1 MSTTGN
7 GKQYVIVGAG
17 QAGGWAA
24 RTLRE
29 RGFAGRI
36 VLVGQEDHPPYERPP
51 LSKDFL
57 LSGKDPAGTY
67 LFTMEKLHGL
77 DIDVRRASTAIGI
90 DRSGHEL
97 LLRNGEKISYDRL
110 LLTTG
115 ARPRKLSMP
124 GGDLKGIHY
133 LRTIEDSA
141 RIRQSLGAANQVLVV
156 GGGWIGLE
164 VAAAAVGLGVRVT
177 LVEAGDQ
184 LCGRSLPRATAAYFQ
199 ELHTS
204 RGVDVRLNMKLIAFE
219 GNGTVERAS
228 FAGGPPVQT
237 STVVVGV
244 GVEPNVELA
253 AGCGLSVDNGI
264 VVDETTRTSD
274 PYIFAAGDVASH
286 PVDRVGLRHR
296 LETWHNA
303 QNQGIAAAKA
313 MLDEDSRYRELPWF
327 WSDQFDLNFQLLGIP
342 GRADDVYVKGN
353 CDAGRFVQFFV
364 AGERINAVA
373 AFNSPRE
380 VREAKRMM
388 LDNSRIDKTALMNV
402 AKVQ

>member
-1 MSTTGN
+1 MQTTRN
-7 GKQYVIVGAG
+7 GQQFVIVGAG

-36 VLVGQEDHPPYERPP
+36 VLIGQEDHPPYERPP
-51 LSKDFL
+51 LSKEFL
-57 LSGKDPAGTY
+57 VSRKDPAGTY
-67 LFTMEKLHGL
+67 LFAMEKLCGL
-77 DIDVRRASTAIGI
+77 DIEMRRASTAIAI

-97 LLRNGEKISYDRL
+97 VLRNGDKIPYDRL

-124 GGDLKGIHY
+124 GADLKGIHY

-141 RIRQSLGAANQVLVV
+141 RIRQSLGAATHVLVV

-164 VAAAAVGLGVRVT
+164 VAAAAIGLGVGVT

-184 LCGRSLPRATAAYFQ
+184 LCGRSLPKATAAYFQ
-199 ELHTS
+199 ELHAS
-204 RGVDVRLNMKLIAFE
+204 RGVDVRLNTKLIGFE
-219 GNGTVERAS
+219 GNGAVERAS
-228 FAGGPPVQT
+228 FADAAPVHT
-237 STVVVGV
+237 TTVIVGV

-253 AGCGLSVDNGI
+253 VGCGLSVDNGI

-303 QNQGIAAAKA
+303 QNQGISAAKA
-313 MLDEDSRYRELPWF
+313 MLDEDARYRELPWF

-342 GRADDVYVKGN
+342 GRADEIYVKGDRN
-353 CDAGRFVQFFV
+353 AGRFVQFFV
-364 AGERINAVA
+364 ADQRLSAIA

-380 VREAKRMM
+380 LREAKRMM
-388 LDNSRIDKTALMNV
+388 LANPTIAPSELTNL
-402 AKVQ
+402 AKLQ

>member
-1 MSTTGN
+1 MQVTGN
-7 GKQYVIVGAG
+7 GKQYIIVGAG

-51 LSKDFL
+51 LSKEVL
-57 LSGKDPAGTY
+57 VSGKDPAGTY
-67 LFTMEKLHGL
+67 LLTTEKLREF
-77 DIDVRRASTAIGI
+77 DIDVRRSTAIAI
-90 DRSGHEL
+90 VRSGREIL
-97 LLRNGEKISYDRL
+97 LQRGEEIPYDRL
-110 LLTTG
+110 LLATG
-115 ARPRKLSMP
+115 ARPRTLSIP
-124 GGDLKGIHY
+124 GADLKGIHY
-133 LRTIEDSA
+133 LRTIEDSL
-141 RIRQSLGAANQVLVV
+141 RIRQSLGAANHLLVV

-164 VAAAAVGLGVRVT
+164 VAAAAIALGVPVT

-184 LCGRSLPRATAAYFQ
+184 LCGRSLPKPTAAFFQ
-199 ELHTS
+199 ELHTG
-204 RGVDVRLNMKLIAFE
+204 RGVDVRLNAKLVTFE
-219 GNGTVERAS
+219 GNGTVERAL
-228 FAGGPPVQT
+228 FADGQSVQT
-237 STVVVGV
+237 AIVVVGV

-253 AGCGLSVDNGI
+253 VGCGLSVDNGI

-274 PYIFAAGDVASH
+274 PAIFAAGDVASH

-303 QNQGIAAAKA
+303 QNQGIVAAKA
-313 MLDEDSRYRELPWF
+313 MLDEDARYREMPWF
-327 WSDQFDLNFQLLGIP
+327 WSDQFDLNFQMLGIP
-342 GRADDVYVKGN
+342 GRSDDIYVKGD
-353 CDAGRFVQFFV
+353 CGTGRFVQYFV

-380 VREAKRMM
+380 LREAKRMM
-388 LDNSRIDKTALMNV
+388 LSNSPLDISALTSM

>member
-1 MSTTGN
+1 M
-7 GKQYVIVGAG
+7 
-17 QAGGWAA
+17 
-24 RTLRE
+24 RE
-29 RGFAGRI
+29 RGYAGRI
-36 VLVGQEDHPPYERPP
+36 VLVGEEDHPPYERPP

-57 LSGKDPAGTY
+57 VSGKDPAGTY
-67 LFTMEKLHGL
+67 LFTIEKLHRL
-77 DIDVRRASTAIGI
+77 DIDVRRASTAVGI

-97 LLRNGEKISYDRL
+97 LLRSGEKIPYDRL
-110 LLTTG
+110 LLATG
-115 ARPRKLSMP
+115 ARPRRLSNP
-124 GGDLKGIHY
+124 GADLKGIHY
-133 LRTIEDSA
+133 LRTIEDSV
-141 RIRQSLGAANQVLVV
+141 RIRQSLGAAKHLLVV

-164 VAAAAVGLGVRVT
+164 VAAAAIALGVGVT

-184 LCGRSLPRATAAYFQ
+184 LCGRSLPKATAAYFQ
-199 ELHTS
+199 ELHAR
-204 RGVDVRLNMKLIAFE
+204 RGVDVRLNAKLTALE
-219 GNGTVERAS
+219 GNDTVERAI
-228 FAGGPPVQT
+228 FADGHSVQT
-237 STVVVGV
+237 AIVVVGV

-342 GRADDVYVKGN
+342 RRADDIYVKGN
-353 CDAGRFVQFFV
+353 CDVGRFVQFFV

-388 LDNSRIDKTALMNV
+388 LANSPIDKTALTNLP
-402 AKVQ
+402 KVQ